1 MDSLSS
7 ELEGE
12 GSSSKQTDSISD
24 GSGNL
29 NEELRFY
36 ECVLMTV
43 IDFLEQ
49 SMIMFNSIS
58 GDNRGVI
65 IKEIEDLK

>member
-7 ELEGE
+7 KLEGE

-24 GSGNL
+24 GSENL
-29 NEELRFY
+29 NEEIRFY

-58 GDNRGVI
+58 GDNREVI
-65 IKEIEDLK
+65 FKEIEDLK